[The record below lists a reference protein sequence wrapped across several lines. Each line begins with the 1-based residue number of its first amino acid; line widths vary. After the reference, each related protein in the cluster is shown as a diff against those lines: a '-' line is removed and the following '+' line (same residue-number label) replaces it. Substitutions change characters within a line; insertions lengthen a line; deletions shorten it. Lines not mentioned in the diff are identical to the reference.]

1 MDITG
6 GTIGMILSFGLVVL
20 ILFGFGIFILLNPK
34 RTAGDRLDD
43 LMGKAGAEDNEAI
56 KAAVAARLSQLAT
69 SQDEAER
76 DLLKVKLL
84 QAGYRDPRATDIYNA
99 LRVVLLAIVPLLVSP
114 FLVWSQRIEFILL
127 GVVFGSIIGYML
139 PQIIVSSQI
148 TSRQKSLLRPFPDAL
163 DLLVTS
169 VEAGLGVDAA
179 FRRVAK
185 ELEAAAPELALEFQ
199 LVNNEISAGVARTD
213 AMKHLALRTG
223 LKEIRALVN
232 MLTQAER
239 FGTSIARAM
248 RIHSDLTRQKR
259 MARAEEA
266 AAKVSPKL
274 TVVMIIFLLPCLFI
288 VLLGPAMVKVK
299 NLLLNGDS

>member
-1 MDITG
+1 M
-6 GTIGMILSFGLVVL
+6 
-20 ILFGFGIFILLNPK
+20 
-34 RTAGDRLDD
+34 
-43 LMGKAGAEDNEAI
+43 
-56 KAAVAARLSQLAT
+56 
-69 SQDEAER
+69 
-76 DLLKVKLL
+76 KLL

-127 GVVFGSIIGYML
+127 GVVFGSIVGYML
-139 PQIIVSSQI
+139 PQIVVSSQV
-148 TSRQKSLLRPFPDAL
+148 TSRQKNLLKPFPDAL

-185 ELEAAAPELALEFQ
+185 ELEAAAPDLALEFQ

-213 AMKHLALRTG
+213 ALKHLALRTG
-223 LKEIRALVN
+223 LKEIKALVN

-259 MARAEEA
+259 MARAEA

-274 TVVMIIFLLPCLFI
+274 TVVMILFLLPCLFI
-288 VLLGPAMVKVK
+288 VLLGPALIKVK
-299 NLLLNGDS
+299 NLILGES

>member
-1 MDITG
+1 MGISG
-6 GTIGMILSFGLVVL
+6 GTIGMILSFGMVIL
-20 ILFGFGIFILLNPK
+20 IAFGLGVFILLNPK

-43 LMGKAGAEDNEAI
+43 LMGKAGNEDNEAI
-56 KAAVAARLSQLAT
+56 KAALAARLSQLAT
-69 SQDEAER
+69 STDEDER
-76 DLLKVKLL
+76 NLLKIKLL

-99 LRVVLLAIVPLLVSP
+99 GRVALLMAIPLLIAP
-114 FLVWSQRIEFILL
+114 FLAFQRVEFLL
-127 GVVFGSIIGYML
+127 IGVVVSAIMGYML
-139 PQIIVSSQI
+139 PQIYVGSRI
-148 TSRQKSLLRPFPDAL
+148 TARQKSLLQPFPDAL

-179 FRRVAK
+179 FRRVAT

-199 LVNNEISAGVARTD
+199 LVNNEISAGVARPD
-213 AMKHLALRTG
+213 ALKHLAVRTG
-223 LKEIRALVN
+223 LKEIKALVN

-274 TVVMIIFLLPCLFI
+274 TVVMILFLLPCLFI
-288 VLLGPAMVKVK
+288 VLLGPAIIKVK
-299 NLLLNGDS
+299 NLLMSEGE

>member
-1 MDITG
+1 MFDA
-6 GTIGMILSFGLVVL
+6 GTIGMILAFSMVILIGFGL
-20 ILFGFGIFILLNPK
+20 GMFILLNPK
-34 RTAGDRLDD
+34 RTAADRLDD
-43 LMGKAGAEDNEAI
+43 MMGKPGEEQSEAVREAI
-56 KAAVAARLSQLAT
+56 AARLGQLAQ
-69 SQDEAER
+69 SQDEEER
-76 DLLKVKLL
+76 NLLKVKLL
-84 QAGYRDPRATDIYNA
+84 QAGYRDPRSTDVYNA
-99 LRVVLLAIVPLLVSP
+99 ARVALLMMIPLLISPLLAFQSTTVL
-114 FLVWSQRIEFILL
+114 LL
-127 GVVFGSIIGYML
+127 GVVIGACVGYML
-139 PQIIVSSQI
+139 PHFVVNSRIAA
-148 TSRQKSLLRPFPDAL
+148 RQKSLLQPFPDAL

-199 LVNNEISAGVARTD
+199 LVNNEISAGVARVD
-213 AMKHLALRTG
+213 ALKHLSVRTG
-223 LKEIRALVN
+223 LKEIKALVN

-274 TVVMIIFLLPCLFI
+274 TVVMILFLLPCLFI
-288 VLLGPAMVKVK
+288 VLLGPALVKIK
-299 NLLLNGDS
+299 NLMFAGGE